1 MKLNVILPFFSNT
14 PVGGIKV
21 IYEYV
26 NYLVS
31 QGHKVIIYYLPD
43 YCVPFHRIP
52 KSIERKWRKI
62 IQERQTIHW
71 FNLDKR
77 VIRRSVPSINNENIE
92 DADAVLASAIVTA
105 LPVSALSEK
114 KGNKVYLIQD
124 FENWGIKDKDV
135 YNTYSVGMCNI
146 VVSKWLKKL
155 VDQYSKS
162 PSILISNGINLN
174 IFKIIVPISQR
185 HRHSIVFHYRNESIK
200 GAKYAIQVVQ
210 RLENLYDDLLVYV
223 IGKGPKPNSLP
234 KSCIYLHNL
243 TPEQVCV
250 INNKASVFLCTS
262 IQEGFGLPGLEAMAC
277 GCVLVSTE
285 YEGVLEYAKNG
296 ENSLLSPVKDVDSL
310 CLDIA
315 EVFENFSLQE
325 HLSNNALVSASKRDY
340 KKNCI
345 EFEKLLLS
353 LSKRD
358 E

>member
-223 IGKGPKPNSLP
+223 AKLFRRRTDIRAKWRRKFQHILIDEYQDTNHIQYEIVNVCWFQRST
-234 KSCIYLHNL
+234 KVFWNMQKMEKIHFYL
-243 TPEQVCV
+243 Q
-250 INNKASVFLCTS
+250 
-262 IQEGFGLPGLEAMAC
+262 
-277 GCVLVSTE
+277 
-285 YEGVLEYAKNG
+285 
-296 ENSLLSPVKDVDSL
+296 
-310 CLDIA
+310 
-315 EVFENFSLQE
+315 
-325 HLSNNALVSASKRDY
+325 
-340 KKNCI
+340 
-345 EFEKLLLS
+345 
-353 LSKRD
+353 
-358 E
+358 